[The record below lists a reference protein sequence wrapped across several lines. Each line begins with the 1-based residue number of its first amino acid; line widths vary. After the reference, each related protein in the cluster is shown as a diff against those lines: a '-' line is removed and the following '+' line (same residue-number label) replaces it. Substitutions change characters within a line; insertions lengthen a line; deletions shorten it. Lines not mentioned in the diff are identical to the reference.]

1 MYTVYN
7 IGQESSASRSWKS
20 SSVQLRFIG
29 STHFWQL
36 TIQSQSTVGAIQGNE
51 TSGLSEIFPQAT
63 DIPPAL
69 YIQPID
75 WVISVDQTLQSI
87 FSFCLS

>member
-7 IGQESSASRSWKS
+7 IGQESSTSRTWKF

-29 STHFWQL
+29 LTHFWQI

-51 TSGLSEIFPQAT
+51 TSGLNEICPEAT
-63 DIPPAL
+63 DIPPAF
-69 YIQPID
+69 YI
-75 WVISVDQTLQSI
+75 TANR
-87 FSFCLS
+87 LSN